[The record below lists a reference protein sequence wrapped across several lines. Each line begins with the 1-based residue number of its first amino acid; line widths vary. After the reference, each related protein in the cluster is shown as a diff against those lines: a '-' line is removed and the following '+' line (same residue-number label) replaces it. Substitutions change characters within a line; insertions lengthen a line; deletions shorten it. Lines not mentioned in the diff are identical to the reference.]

1 MRYFRLVALFSSLQ
15 FLAPAAPIPSGWK
28 LIKDSK
34 GTCQIAVPEDWTPSE
49 SGGSAVLNDASVG
62 IAVVT
67 SQPGQTF
74 KPLTE
79 SLQKLLAVRKEKMF
93 ENTVKRIF
101 YQDKTSKGPED
112 PNAYSVSVPGNGG
125 TCSSRI
131 VFLPSIPSELA
142 RKIVLSVAP
151 AASTATEPKSP

>member
-1 MRYFRLVALFSSLQ
+1 MRYIRLAVLFSSLQ
-15 FLAPAAPIPSGWK
+15 FLLPAESVPAGWK
-28 LIKDSK
+28 LVKDSK
-34 GTCQIAVPEDWTPSE
+34 GVCQIIVPEDWTPSE
-49 SGGSAVLNDASVG
+49 NAGSAVYKDSSVG

-93 ENTVKRIF
+93 ENTTKRIF
-101 YQDKTSKGPED
+101 YQDKISRGPED
-112 PNAYSVSVPGNGG
+112 ANAYSVSVPGYGG

-131 VFLPSIPSELA
+131 VFLPSIPAETA
-142 RKIVLSVAP
+142 RKIVLSIGP
-151 AASTATEPKSP
+151 ATIAKEPKSP